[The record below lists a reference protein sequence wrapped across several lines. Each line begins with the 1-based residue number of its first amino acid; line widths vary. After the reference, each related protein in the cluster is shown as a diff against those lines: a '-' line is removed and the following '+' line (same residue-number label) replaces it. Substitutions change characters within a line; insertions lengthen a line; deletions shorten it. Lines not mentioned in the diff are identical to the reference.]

1 MKKRI
6 DLFKS
11 NLKSVYEAYKSN
23 LSNKSEMSAIVKAFN
38 AFSEVFEV
46 DFCSEIDFL
55 PLFPS
60 IVSLQKK

>member
-23 LSNKSEMSAIVKAFN
+23 LSNKDDKSLTICDVASCFN
-38 AFSEVFEV
+38 IELDNSR
-46 DFCSEIDFL
+46 
-55 PLFPS
+55 LFN
-60 IVSLQKK
+60 